1 MEINGKTAVV
11 TGGASGLGK
20 ATVQYMVSLGAKVAV
35 FDVSQTAGE
44 HLVRE
49 LGSENALFCQ
59 VDITDSANV
68 TRALETVVKTF
79 GPVHQVINC
88 AGIGVAE
95 KVLSRKGAMPLEHF
109 SRVIQVNLIGSFN
122 VVRLAVEKM
131 AENEPN
137 EDGERGVII
146 NTSSVAAFEGQIGQ
160 TAYSASKGGIVGMT
174 LPLAREFASRGI
186 RVLAIAPGIFLTPM
200 LQGLSEQV
208 KKSLGSSI
216 PFPSRLGKPYEYAM
230 LVEQIIEN
238 PFLNGTVIR
247 LDGAIRLAPQ

>member
-20 ATVQYMVSLGAKVAV
+20 ATVKYMASLGAKVAI
-35 FDVSQTAGE
+35 FDVSQETGE
-44 HLVRE
+44 QLVQE
-49 LGSENALFCQ
+49 LGSQKALFCQ

-68 TRALETVVKTF
+68 AQALETVVKTF
-79 GPVHQVINC
+79 GSVYQVINC

-95 KVLSRKGAMPLEHF
+95 KVLSKKGVMPLEHF

-122 VVRLAVEKM
+122 VVRLAAEQM
-131 AENEPN
+131 AGNEPN
-137 EDGERGVII
+137 ADGERGVII

-174 LPLAREFASRGI
+174 LPLAREFASLGI
-186 RVLAIAPGIFLTPM
+186 RVMAVAPGIFLTPM
-200 LQGLSEQV
+200 LQGLSDQV
-208 KKSLGSSI
+208 IKSLGASI

-247 LDGAIRLAPQ
+247 LDGAIRLTPQ